1 MQLLMCYYK
10 SQTAVAAE
18 ADKNERIAAELLGRM
33 KLLEDTQNE
42 KYKNQK
48 KLHKDFEE

>member
-1 MQLLMCYYK
+1 MRFLICYWK
-10 SQTAVAAE
+10 SQTAVEAE

-42 KYKNQK
+42 KYKN
-48 KLHKDFEE
+48 